1 MLCKRDDVENKIN
14 NKFCMQQHYET
25 IANPTTCLALL
36 LSASPPS
43 SLLPLCLRV
52 GGQTAIGI
60 FIACSTR
67 RMRNMGTRLRRTDVQ
82 RARSSPFFM
91 ASFDLCTIKCH
102 KTKLNKRNVKLIYTY
117 RLQFL
122 SENLPCH
129 RRSTRTKAIGQLIQ
143 VTDNCEGWHAPRYNN
158 NARTMTDSKIV

>member
-25 IANPTTCLALL
+25 IANPPTCLALPHSFL
-36 LSASPPS
+36 

-67 RMRNMGTRLRRTDVQ
+67 RMRNTGTRLPGRRT
-82 RARSSPFFM
+82 ARSSLLFM
-91 ASFDLCTIKCH
+91 ASFDLCAIKCH
-102 KTKLNKRNVKLIYTY
+102 KMKLNKRNVKLIYTY

-129 RRSTRTKAIGQLIQ
+129 RRQGQKRL
-143 VTDNCEGWHAPRYNN
+143 DN
-158 NARTMTDSKIV
+158 

>member
-36 LSASPPS
+36 LPASPPS

-67 RMRNMGTRLRRTDVQ
+67 RMRNTGTRLPGCQTYSSLARRL
-82 RARSSPFFM
+82 FFM

-129 RRSTRTKAIGQLIQ
+129 RRSTRTKAIGQLIE
-143 VTDNCEGWHAPRYNN
+143 VTDNFEGWHAP
-158 NARTMTDSKIV
+158 IQ